1 MKDEIAPPNPSLWRI
16 GLLNKLLL
24 CAVCCVWAANLLP
37 TQWLVPSWR
46 YLPSWFGWP
55 AQWLAD
61 LGVPGQ
67 KAAKPVNRP
76 VGQVYILDAYRK
88 ALDKYAG
95 AHAGRFPAQ
104 FSDLLP
110 AYLPSRKSRP
120 ELYQNDGTLQ
130 NWTYF
135 PGYTTSS
142 AGNPILLAAP
152 TPIGIRRLVYRLD
165 NDGIIEYETDYQQLL
180 LQQPPREW

>member
-1 MKDEIAPPNPSLWRI
+1 MKDETAPSNPSLWRI

-37 TQWLVPSWR
+37 SQWIVPSGR
-46 YLPSWFGWP
+46 FLPSWVGWP

-67 KAAKPVNRP
+67 KAAKPVNRT
-76 VGQVYILDAYRK
+76 VGQQYFLNAYHK
-88 ALDKYAG
+88 ALEKYAG
-95 AHAGRFPAQ
+95 DHAGRFPTQ
-104 FSDLLP
+104 FSDLAP
-110 AYLPSRKSRP
+110 AYLPSRKSYP
-120 ELYQNDGTLQ
+120 ELYNDDGTLR

-152 TPIGIRRLVYRLD
+152 TPIGKGRLLYRLD
-165 NDGIIEYETDYQQLL
+165 DGTVMWPEVDYQQLL
-180 LQQPPREW
+180 QQQPPREW